1 MAGLGDDPAC
11 ADLRRLV
18 YEEGWKPVKLSVV
31 GTTDTV
37 TVEKDG
43 EEQVLS
49 SDHVAFHR
57 LVEGLQEDFGL
68 R

>member
-1 MAGLGDDPAC
+1 M
-11 ADLRRLV
+11 
-18 YEEGWKPVKLSVV
+18 KLTVV

-37 TVEKDG
+37 IVEKDG
-43 EEQVLS
+43 EQRELT

-57 LVEGLQEDFGL
+57 LVEGLQEDYGL